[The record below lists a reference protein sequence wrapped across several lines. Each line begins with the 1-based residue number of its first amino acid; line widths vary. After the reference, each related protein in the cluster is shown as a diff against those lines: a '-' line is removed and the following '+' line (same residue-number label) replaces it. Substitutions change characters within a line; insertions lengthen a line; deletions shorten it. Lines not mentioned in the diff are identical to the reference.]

1 MRAIV
6 RNTYGSPDV
15 LELQEIEKPGVT
27 DDEVLVRVRA
37 ASLNPAD
44 WYGVTGTPYVGRA
57 EMGLRKPKS
66 DRVGVDFA
74 GTVEAVGKDVTQFRP
89 GDEVFGGRTGAFAE
103 YVAVREDR
111 AVVLKPDN
119 MTFEQAASVPIAA
132 ITALQGLRD
141 KGNIQTGQNVLINGA
156 SGGVGTFAVQIAKAL
171 GGEVTGVCSTRN
183 VDLVRSLGADHVIDY
198 TQEDFTRSQQRY
210 DLMLDI
216 VGSRSWSECKRVLN
230 PQAILVMVGAPKGNR
245 LIGPLGHILTLALSG
260 LPSSQKVVFFLAKIN
275 KADMTVLRN
284 LLEAGKVTPVIDRRY
299 ELSEIADAFR
309 YLGEGHSQGKNVV
322 TV

>member
-1 MRAIV
+1 MKAIIHN
-6 RNTYGSPDV
+6 RYGSPDV
-15 LELQEIEKPGVT
+15 LELQEIEKPEVT

-37 ASLNPAD
+37 ASVNPAD
-44 WYGVTGTPYVGRA
+44 WYGMTGTPYVGRV

-111 AVVLKPDN
+111 AVVLKPAN
-119 MTFEQAASVPIAA
+119 VTFDQAASVPIAA

-141 KGNIQTGQNVLINGA
+141 KGHIQTGHKVLINGA
-156 SGGVGTFAVQIAKAL
+156 SGGVGTFAVQVAKAF
-171 GGEVTGVCSTRN
+171 GAEVTGVCSTRN
-183 VDLVRSLGADHVIDY
+183 IELARSLGADHVIDY
-198 TQEDFTRSQQRY
+198 TREDFTRSDQRY
-210 DLMLDI
+210 DLVFDI
-216 VGSRSWSECKRVLN
+216 AGSRSWSECRRVLN

-245 LIGPLGHILTLALSG
+245 LIGPLGHIVTLALSA
-260 LPSSQKVVFFLAKIN
+260 LPSSQKVVFFLAKLN
-275 KADMTVLRN
+275 KADMAVLRD
-284 LLEAGKVTPVIDRRY
+284 LLEEGKVTPVIDKRY

-309 YLGEGHSQGKNVV
+309 YLGEGHAQGKIVI